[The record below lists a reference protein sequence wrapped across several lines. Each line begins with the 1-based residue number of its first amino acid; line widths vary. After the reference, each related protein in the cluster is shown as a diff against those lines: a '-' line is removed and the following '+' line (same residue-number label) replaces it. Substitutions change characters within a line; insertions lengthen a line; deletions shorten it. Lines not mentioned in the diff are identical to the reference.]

1 MNSSLLNSTD
11 ASDCEAEPPQYQGA
25 VQSHGVLFVL
35 DQTSGAILA
44 VSQSCQALLGLPA
57 KDLLGQTFGQIFG
70 PAMAVV
76 AHTFDRLFP
85 LTFNAK
91 SFWARSCLNLASQ
104 VLVDIEPDDLDSAA
118 AYELSYAHRS
128 GIKALRQLDTVAK
141 IAQAATELI
150 RTITG
155 FDQVMVYR
163 FDADW
168 RGEVIAES
176 IADNVTS
183 CLELHFSASDIPEQ
197 ERELFKLCRVHF
209 VVAPSILQTH
219 LNSIDLGSL
228 RSASPIKFL
237 NNAHAVGALVLDDRL
252 WGLVSC
258 QHKHTP
264 KYFSPL
270 QRDTFGWLCE
280 DIAALL
286 EARLLL
292 ELRQSEAFAQTIDER
307 KNAEIA
313 LARSESHL
321 KQAQEIAS
329 LGSWE
334 WDFAS
339 GENRWSDQQCRIFGY
354 EPEAVL
360 PSSDFFIKMLH
371 PDDLPKVTKAAQD
384 AIDNHTPYNVVFRI
398 VRPDKSIRHIHSR
411 AKVEYDPTGQPLRMV
426 GSQLDITQR
435 FEFEQ
440 LLSDMIKEQQAL
452 LENGLVG
459 IALSQNSKIVWANPA
474 FEVMLGYD
482 PGELVGVNTRQGYAS
497 EEEYIAFGQTA
508 CPILSDG
515 KVFRGEVKY
524 VRKDGTLIWID
535 LSGTMLD
542 AATNRCFWC
551 YVEITEQK
559 LAADRLRESVKRL
572 TLAQEGAHVGIWEWN
587 VVTDSAYWSPE
598 CERLYGLEPGTLK
611 SSQAWRA
618 LVHPD
623 DLALIDAQWA
633 DKIDKH
639 EPFEVEYRICQKSG
653 ETRWLLSK
661 GAALYDAS
669 GKPVQLSGINLDITA
684 RKQADAKLAQLLAD
698 NEAILHSEAVGFAI
712 VRKRVIQW
720 ANHAAA
726 NMLGYESPE
735 KFRISARFFHLDHD
749 AYQAFGRHVDA
760 EISSGRVFHGQV
772 QLRHKDGSLRWID
785 LSGARLPSD
794 NESVI
799 WALVDIT
806 PLKRTE
812 SALMEAKVTA
822 EAANVAKSRFLATMS
837 HEIRTPM
844 NGILGMAQLLLMPS
858 LPELER
864 LEYARTILSSGQTL
878 MALLND
884 ILDLSKIESGKLQL
898 ESTVFDPESILRE
911 THSLFS
917 GAAHAKT
924 LQLQYGWQGPPQHRY
939 QADAHRLRQMLCNL
953 VGNAIKFTMQGSV
966 RMDSTEL
973 EHDDKTALL
982 EFSVSDT
989 GIGVAPDKIDL
1000 LFKPFSQ
1007 TDSSTTR
1014 EFGGSGLGLS
1024 IVRQF
1029 AKMMGGEVGTESV
1042 AGKGSRFWFR
1052 VRAQLVLKGEESRHS
1067 ERLPTVSA
1075 VNHFAPSTQL
1085 SGQVLVVEDNAVNCM
1100 VIESFLTML
1109 GVSLTLAYDGQQAL
1123 DAITGGDDRPDLIL
1137 MDLNMPV
1144 MDGYTATVRIRQW
1157 ESSHHQPRLPI
1168 VALTA
1173 DAFEE
1178 DRQHCQNVGM
1188 DDFLTKPV
1196 VLETLKSALIKWLPV
1211 RQEIAVEE
1219 MPTDTATRPLDR
1231 PLFLTQVKQISPLLA
1246 QNMFEAIIYF
1256 KDLQAL
1262 AAGTEIE
1269 AEMDGIDSILKSFR
1283 FDVAMARLNHL
1294 AEPFD
1299 GESLITANT
1308 KPKIL
1313 AIDDVP
1319 ANLMTLGSAL
1329 VNEFALQIAISG
1341 AMGLTLASQSPP
1353 SLILLDVMIAEMD
1366 GFETCRQ
1373 FKSLPAL
1380 KNIPIIFVTAI
1391 HDIES
1396 EMAGLA
1402 LGAADYITKPIDVG
1416 IACQRIRNLLERE
1429 RLRLQVQDQR
1439 DQLAIEVTRRMQSE
1453 DLLRKLSVA
1462 VEQSPASVI
1471 ITDVN
1476 ACIEYVNPRFVEES
1490 GYSAAQALG
1499 RNPRFLQSG
1508 QTPKETYVAMWQQLN
1523 CGQVWRGELINK
1535 HMNGEIIWNDT
1546 QIAPIRCTLG
1556 VVTHYVAVRND
1567 ISQRKQLE
1575 DQVRHLAFYDPLT
1588 KLANRRL
1595 LDDRLSHTM
1604 EASKRN
1610 ACYFAVMVLDMD
1622 NFKPLNDR
1630 HGHLVGD
1637 SLLIEAANRLTACVR
1652 QVDTVARFGGDE
1664 FVVVLGELDS
1674 DQATSVAQARRVAEK
1689 IQATLSEPY
1698 LLRTT
1703 SSGQPAVEHHCTVS
1717 IGMVVFGN
1725 QEASQTDIL
1734 KWADSAMYQAKN
1746 QGRNTIRFF
1755 HLA

>member
-1 MNSSLLNSTD
+1 MNSSLLHSPD
-11 ASDCEAEPPQYQGA
+11 ASDSEAEPPQYLGA
-25 VQSHGVLFVL
+25 VQPHGVLFVL

-70 PAMAVV
+70 PAMAAV
-76 AHTFDRLFP
+76 AHTFGRLFP

-118 AYELSYAHRS
+118 AQELSYAHRS

-155 FDQVMVYR
+155 FDQVMIYR
-163 FDADW
+163 FDSDW

-176 IADNVTS
+176 ITDNVTS
-183 CLELHFSASDIPEQ
+183 CLGLATCDIPEQ
-197 ERELFKLCRVHF
+197 ARELFKLCHVYF
-209 VVAPSILQTH
+209 VVAPSMLLTH
-219 LNSIDLGSL
+219 LDPLTIDLGPSGL

-237 NNAHAVGALVLDDRL
+237 NNAHAVGALVLEGRL

-258 QHKHTP
+258 QHAP
-264 KYFSPL
+264 KYWSPL

-286 EARLLL
+286 EARLLG
-292 ELRQSEAFAQTIDER
+292 ELHQSEAIDQTIDER
-307 KNAEIA
+307 KLAEIA
-313 LARSESHL
+313 LALSESHL

-339 GENRWSDQQCRIFGY
+339 GENRWSDQQFRIFGY
-354 EPEAVL
+354 EPEAVR
-360 PSSDFFIKMLH
+360 PSSNFFIKMLH

-411 AKVEYDPTGQPLRMV
+411 AKVEYDPTGQPIRMV

-435 FEFEQ
+435 IEFEQ
-440 LLSDMIKEQQAL
+440 LLSDLIKEQQAL

-459 IALSQNSKIVWANPA
+459 IALSQNRMIVWANPA
-474 FEVMLGYD
+474 FEAMLGYG
-482 PGELVGVNTRQGYAS
+482 PGELVGVDTRLGYAS
-497 EEEYIAFGQTA
+497 EEEYIAFAQA
-508 CPILSDG
+508 AYPVLSAG
-515 KVFRGEVKY
+515 KVFRDEVKY

-535 LSGTMLD
+535 LSGTMID
-542 AATNRCFWC
+542 AATNRCYWC
-551 YVEITEQK
+551 YVEITERK
-559 LAADRLRESVKRL
+559 LAADRLRESEKRL

-587 VVTDSAYWSPE
+587 VVTGSAYWSPE
-598 CERLYGLEPGTLK
+598 CERLHGLEPGTLE
-611 SSQAWRA
+611 SSQSWRE

-633 DKIDKH
+633 DKIDKN
-639 EPFEVEYRICQKSG
+639 EPFEVEYRIRLKSG
-653 ETRWLLSK
+653 ETRWLLSQ
-661 GAALYDAS
+661 GSALCDAS

-684 RKQADAKLAQLLAD
+684 RKQADAKLALLLAD

-712 VRKRVIQW
+712 VRQRVIKW

-735 KFRISARFFHLDHD
+735 TFQISARFFHPDDD
-749 AYQAFGRHVDA
+749 AYEAFGHQVDA
-760 EISSGRVFHGQV
+760 EISSGRVFHGQF

-794 NESVI
+794 NDSVI

-806 PLKRTE
+806 PLKLTE

-844 NGILGMAQLLLMPS
+844 NGIFGMAQLLLMPG
-858 LPELER
+858 LPERER
-864 LEYARTILSSGQTL
+864 LEFARTILSSGQTL

-898 ESTVFDPESILRE
+898 ETTVFDPESILRE

-939 QADAHRLRQMLCNL
+939 QADSHRLRQMLSNL
-953 VGNAIKFTMQGSV
+953 VGNAIKFTKQGSV
-966 RMDSTEL
+966 RMESTEL

-982 EFSVSDT
+982 EFSVIDT

-1024 IVRQF
+1024 IVRQL
-1029 AKMMGGEVGTESV
+1029 AKMMGGEVGIESV
-1042 AGKGSRFWFR
+1042 AGKGSRFWFQI
-1052 VRAQLVLKGEESRHS
+1052 RAQLVSKGEECRQS

-1075 VNHFAPSTQL
+1075 VDAPSTQL

-1123 DAITGGDDRPDLIL
+1123 DAITRGDRPDLIL

-1144 MDGYTATVRIRQW
+1144 MDGYTATERIRQW

-1196 VLETLKSALIKWLPV
+1196 VLETLRSALIKWLPV
-1211 RQEIAVEE
+1211 RQAVG
-1219 MPTDTATRPLDR
+1219 AH
-1231 PLFLTQVKQISPLLA
+1231 Q
-1246 QNMFEAIIYF
+1246 
-1256 KDLQAL
+1256 
-1262 AAGTEIE
+1262 TE
-1269 AEMDGIDSILKSFR
+1269 
-1283 FDVAMARLNHL
+1283 
-1294 AEPFD
+1294 
-1299 GESLITANT
+1299 
-1308 KPKIL
+1308 
-1313 AIDDVP
+1313 
-1319 ANLMTLGSAL
+1319 
-1329 VNEFALQIAISG
+1329 
-1341 AMGLTLASQSPP
+1341 
-1353 SLILLDVMIAEMD
+1353 
-1366 GFETCRQ
+1366 
-1373 FKSLPAL
+1373 
-1380 KNIPIIFVTAI
+1380 
-1391 HDIES
+1391 
-1396 EMAGLA
+1396 
-1402 LGAADYITKPIDVG
+1402 
-1416 IACQRIRNLLERE
+1416 
-1429 RLRLQVQDQR
+1429 
-1439 DQLAIEVTRRMQSE
+1439 
-1453 DLLRKLSVA
+1453 
-1462 VEQSPASVI
+1462 
-1471 ITDVN
+1471 
-1476 ACIEYVNPRFVEES
+1476 
-1490 GYSAAQALG
+1490 
-1499 RNPRFLQSG
+1499 
-1508 QTPKETYVAMWQQLN
+1508 
-1523 CGQVWRGELINK
+1523 
-1535 HMNGEIIWNDT
+1535 
-1546 QIAPIRCTLG
+1546 
-1556 VVTHYVAVRND
+1556 
-1567 ISQRKQLE
+1567 
-1575 DQVRHLAFYDPLT
+1575 
-1588 KLANRRL
+1588 
-1595 LDDRLSHTM
+1595 SH
-1604 EASKRN
+1604 
-1610 ACYFAVMVLDMD
+1610 
-1622 NFKPLNDR
+1622 
-1630 HGHLVGD
+1630 
-1637 SLLIEAANRLTACVR
+1637 
-1652 QVDTVARFGGDE
+1652 
-1664 FVVVLGELDS
+1664 
-1674 DQATSVAQARRVAEK
+1674 
-1689 IQATLSEPY
+1689 
-1698 LLRTT
+1698 
-1703 SSGQPAVEHHCTVS
+1703 
-1717 IGMVVFGN
+1717 
-1725 QEASQTDIL
+1725 
-1734 KWADSAMYQAKN
+1734 
-1746 QGRNTIRFF
+1746 
-1755 HLA
+1755 